1 MTTAFDKVL
10 PADRVTRLGVGDS
23 TRPIRVV
30 HELDGIR
37 TDVGA
42 DQVLEAGRSLWK
54 RWREHPAYRPHDL
67 LLGLDAGGIVPTI
80 ALAWASE
87 SQYRLAWK
95 VNLDLPKKLVF
106 HEPHARRLE
115 VFAYGD
121 FKGQCVLLVDDEI
134 TTGLTLNNLVNALRA
149 AGAEIAGVLCLVEDT
164 TGGGRGLLE
173 RNEVPLY
180 VLTTL

>member
-1 MTTAFDKVL
+1 MTTAFDEVL
-10 PADRVTRLGVGDS
+10 HADRVTRLGVGDS

-30 HELDGIR
+30 HGLDGIR
-37 TDVGA
+37 TDVAA
-42 DQVLEAGRSLWK
+42 DQVLATGRSLWQ
-54 RWREHPAYRPHDL
+54 RWREHPAHRPHDL

-80 ALAWASE
+80 ALAWASG

-95 VNLDLPKKLVF
+95 VNLDLPEKLVF

-121 FKGQCVLLVDDEI
+121 FKGQRVLIVDDEI
-134 TTGLTLNNLVNALRA
+134 TTGLTLNNLINALRA
-149 AGAEIAGVLCLVEDT
+149 AGADVTGVLCLVEDT
-164 TGGGRGLLE
+164 TGGGRCLLE
-173 RNEVPLY
+173 RNEVPLC

>member
-1 MTTAFDKVL
+1 MTTASDEVL
-10 PADRVTRLGVGDS
+10 HADRVTRLGVGDT

-30 HELDGIR
+30 HGLDGIR
-37 TDVGA
+37 TDVA
-42 DQVLEAGRSLWK
+42 AEQVLATGRTLWQ
-54 RWREHPAYRPHDL
+54 RWCEHPAYRQHDL

-80 ALAWASE
+80 AIAWASG

-95 VNLDLPKKLVF
+95 VNLDLPEKLVF

-121 FKGQCVLLVDDEI
+121 FKGQRVLIVDDEI
-134 TTGLTLNNLVNALRA
+134 TTGLTLANLVKTLRA
-149 AGAEIAGVLCLVEDT
+149 AGADITGALCLVEDT
-164 TGGGRGLLE
+164 AGDGRQLLE
-173 RNEVPLY
+173 SSEVPLC